1 MSELTTGGI
10 NFGYESPISQIYK
23 DVEYKFKEDME
34 NKTMEAIHHFGISV
48 DKEELIKAL
57 QYDRNQYDK
66 GYSDGRASI
75 VEELENQKTGHWIL
89 TDVEGNRVWNCNC
102 SECGKDPQDYI
113 GGSENWWLI
122 KNKLPKYCPNC
133 GAKMEGENNE

>member
-1 MSELTTGGI
+1 MNIGEARADLMLAQAD
-10 NFGYESPISQIYK
+10 ISYRPK
-23 DVEYKFKEDME
+23 DDSIDM
-34 NKTMEAIHHFGISV
+34 A
-48 DKEELIKAL
+48 IKA
-57 QYDRNQYDK
+57 
-66 GYSDGRASI
+66 
-75 VEELENQKTGHWIL
+75 LENQKTGHWIL

-133 GAKMEGENNE
+133 GAKMEGENNDENKTNN